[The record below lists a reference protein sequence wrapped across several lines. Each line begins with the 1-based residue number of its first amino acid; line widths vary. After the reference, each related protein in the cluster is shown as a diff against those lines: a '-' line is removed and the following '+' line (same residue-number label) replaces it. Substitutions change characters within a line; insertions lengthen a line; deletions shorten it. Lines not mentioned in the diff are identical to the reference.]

1 MFLWEHPP
9 ARTYVSGPIYVMGDT
24 VHATTPCQ
32 GSGTGMAIEDSLIL
46 STLIGRA
53 KSVPQARLALEA
65 YVTVR
70 RERTQQVVELSHK
83 TGIIRTDRSKEI
95 GLRFEKFR

>member
-9 ARTYVSGPIYVMGDT
+9 ARTYVSGPIYVMGDI

-32 GSGTGMAIEDSLIL
+32 GSGKGMAIEDSLIL

-53 KSVPQARLALEA
+53 KSVPQAKPALEA

-70 RERTQQVVELSHK
+70 RERTQVVELSHK

-95 GLRFEKFR
+95 GLHFEKFR